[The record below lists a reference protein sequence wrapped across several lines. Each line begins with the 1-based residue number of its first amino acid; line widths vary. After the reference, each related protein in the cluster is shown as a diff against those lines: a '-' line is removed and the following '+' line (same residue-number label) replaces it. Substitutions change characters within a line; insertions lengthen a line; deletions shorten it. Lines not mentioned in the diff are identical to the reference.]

1 MSHPSKSAPNRFSA
15 TVLPPATRSG
25 PPDNPPRGWSQ
36 SRSLLALATLG
47 ILLTGTLGSCR
58 APESARASGGTP
70 QESTVEDPVTV
81 DVAIA
86 RSDTGERQRGYTGTT
101 QPVRQVSAKSR
112 VEGQVL
118 QITVD
123 AGDSV
128 ARGQVLARIDDR
140 LLRADLEEAQAEYG
154 ARLTEVEEARYALA
168 ETQARVAEA
177 KVALNRAQ
185 ADAARFAKLAAEG
198 AVPQ

>member
-1 MSHPSKSAPNRFSA
+1 M
-15 TVLPPATRSG
+15 
-25 PPDNPPRGWSQ
+25 
-36 SRSLLALATLG
+36 
-47 ILLTGTLGSCR
+47 
-58 APESARASGGTP
+58 
-70 QESTVEDPVTV
+70 

-185 ADAARFAKLAAEG
+185 ADAARFAKMAAEG